1 MKDVIIRSDR
11 LTVHANALGAELKGV
26 EMDGLEYLWQ
36 GDVDS
41 YTRTSPTLFPIVGRF
56 LSDTYYVGDRPYGMQ
71 LNGIVMDRNFRCA
84 SCASDRVVFQLEA
97 DERTRQSYPFDFALT
112 VGYAV
117 QGDTLAVSYKVEN
130 RGSIPMPFC
139 LGCHTAY
146 NWPLL
151 PGDDPQDYS
160 LRFEKEEALESFN
173 PFGWRQPFVQGRER
187 PLSHALFTNYTRSVT
202 GLRSTWLEFGSRK
215 HGRRVRIRRGSFSYL
230 AMWTP
235 HDHEA
240 PLLCLEPCTGLQP
253 GNHGCLRLED
263 RDGCITLSPGEAWEG
278 GFWLSFS

>member
-1 MKDVIIRSDR
+1 M
-11 LTVHANALGAELKGV
+11 
-26 EMDGLEYLWQ
+26 
-36 GDVDS
+36 
-41 YTRTSPTLFPIVGRF
+41 
-56 LSDTYYVGDRPYGMQ
+56 
-71 LNGIVMDRNFRCA
+71 
-84 SCASDRVVFQLEA
+84 VFQLEA

-160 LRFEKEEALESFN
+160 LRFEKEEELESFN

-263 RDGCITLSPGEAWEG
+263 RDGCVTLSPGEVWEG
-278 GFWLSFS
+278 SFWLSFS

>member
-1 MKDVIIRSDR
+1 
-11 LTVHANALGAELKGV
+11 
-26 EMDGLEYLWQ
+26 
-36 GDVDS
+36 
-41 YTRTSPTLFPIVGRF
+41 
-56 LSDTYYVGDRPYGMQ
+56 
-71 LNGIVMDRNFRCA
+71 MDRNFRCA

-160 LRFEKEEALESFN
+160 LRFEKEEELESFN

-187 PLSHALFTNYTRSVT
+187 PLSHALFTNYTRSVY
-202 GLRSTWLEFGSRK
+202 GPAL
-215 HGRRVRIRRGSFSYL
+215 YL
-230 AMWTP
+230 ARVWQPQTWTARAHP
-235 HDHEA
+235 A
-240 PLLCLEPCTGLQP
+240 
-253 GNHGCLRLED
+253 R
-263 RDGCITLSPGEAWEG
+263 IVFLSCHVDAA
-278 GFWLSFS
+278 

>member
-1 MKDVIIRSDR
+1 MELELRRGGLSARVD
-11 LTVHANALGAELKGV
+11 TLGAELVSCRREG
-26 EMDGLEYLWQ
+26 GPEYIWT
-36 GDVDS
+36 GDPA
-41 YTRTSPTLFPIVGRF
+41 YWAGRNPLLFPVVGNLRDGKVRIGGREYAMARHGF
-56 LSDTYYVGDRPYGMQ
+56 ARRREFVLEDRGEDWVR
-71 LNGIVMDRNFRCA
+71 LVLA
-84 SCASDRVVFQLEA
+84 A
-97 DERTRQSYPFDFALT
+97 DP
-112 VGYAV
+112 
-117 QGDTLAVSYKVEN
+117 DTLAMYPFPFRLTVEQRLEDGGFSTAVTAVN
-130 RGSIPMPFC
+130 TGRAPMPFC

-160 LRFEKEEALESFN
+160 LRFEKEEELESFN